1 MTLTPHIPIEKKQTR
16 EELLSQ
22 YLQWRNNGGVPT
34 VITKETL
41 RTLGMKK
48 AGKWGA
54 HLTGDTRGTRFV
66 LGEKQEP
73 MLFAGVS

>member
-16 EELLSQ
+16 EHLLNQ

-41 RTLGMKK
+41 RTMGMKK

-54 HLTGDTRGTRFV
+54 HLSEGVTKSRFV